1 MNPIV
6 RSKLASLAK
15 AGVVGRKARQAQRN
29 RELDAQRRKDT
40 ELDRSTRR
48 RTTFQFDLWD
58 KGSPPSTFYQC
69 CGAGAAGSA
78 IKLPPGAELR
88 ISAPGPDTYYFIKD
102 VKKF

>member
-6 RSKLASLAK
+6 VRKLASLAK

-58 KGSPPSTFYQC
+58 KGSPLPLFKPVWPSR
-69 CGAGAAGSA
+69 
-78 IKLPPGAELR
+78 R
-88 ISAPGPDTYYFIKD
+88 IRN
-102 VKKF
+102 

>member
-1 MNPIV
+1 LVHFFSSEIDIFQIISEVNFPPPLLRVRTAEERMNPIV

-58 KGSPPSTFYQC
+58 KGSPLSTF
-69 CGAGAAGSA
+69 
-78 IKLPPGAELR
+78 
-88 ISAPGPDTYYFIKD
+88 
-102 VKKF
+102 